1 MDLKKILDFV
11 VYFSGIG
18 STLQVVGY
26 KVGALFGGGL
36 LAWLS
41 VHCSWECLF
50 TLWGFFYI
58 AILIILFLNKN
69 SESLTQHNKRV
80 EITYRDR
87 TKETINDL
95 DVSANSKNEETCN
108 VNQIPVSNN
117 HTCKTSRLSVKH
129 IVETI
134 FKTPDFLWLVCYVLT
149 YKLGEQGVVS
159 LLPLYM
165 IDQGIPQD
173 EVGVIFGIFGQVF
186 SIMGST
192 LGGWIVGLHHGQR

>member
-1 MDLKKILDFV
+1 M
-11 VYFSGIG
+11 
-18 STLQVVGY
+18 VGY

-41 VHCSWECLF
+41 VYCSWEWLF

-58 AILIILFLNKN
+58 ATLIVVLLNKN
-69 SESLTQHNKRV
+69 TESCTQHNKREDV
-80 EITYRDR
+80 TYRDR
-87 TKETINDL
+87 TKESIHDL
-95 DVSANSKNEETCN
+95 GVSTNSKHGENSS
-108 VNQIPVSNN
+108 VNQIPISNDY
-117 HTCKTSRLSVKH
+117 TCKTGKLSVKH

-134 FKTPDFLWLVCYVLT
+134 FKTSDFLWLVCCVLT

-159 LLPLYM
+159 MLPLYL

-173 EVGVIFGIFGQVF
+173 QVGVIFGIFGQVF
-186 SIMGST
+186 SITGST